1 MEGGA
6 SSTGVNSGGE
16 PVGRI
21 RSLKANVS
29 VNAKANAKST
39 SRVDSPKA
47 PSWRGGGA
55 GTSQKA
61 SVAGS
66 VNDTGPDNVRANI
79 QVNANERLN
88 ADADVNGYRQFRL
101 R

>member
-47 PSWRGGGA
+47 PSWRGGCWNV
-55 GTSQKA
+55 SE
-61 SVAGS
+61 SVRSRIG
-66 VNDTGPDNVRANI
+66 
-79 QVNANERLN
+79 Q
-88 ADADVNGYRQFRL
+88 
-101 R
+101 

>member
-29 VNAKANAKST
+29 VNATVNAKST
-39 SRVDSPKA
+39 SELTHQEVPTGR
-47 PSWRGGGA
+47 GA
-55 GTSQKA
+55 GTSLKA

-66 VNDTGPDNVRANI
+66 ANGTVRTSS
-79 QVNANERLN
+79 
-88 ADADVNGYRQFRL
+88 
-101 R
+101 